1 MRSVEDLK
9 GRSERTIPR
18 DKSDDIWSRF
28 LRILLV
34 KQKRKKIWNRK
45 SPYCRS
51 VGMNSIFLLTV
62 DVHDVILSH
71 VTFVT
76 IWTIEDQ
83 LEAAV
88 AFT

>member
-62 DVHDVILSH
+62 DVHDVILGH

>member
-1 MRSVEDLK
+1 MLINEVSW
-9 GRSERTIPR
+9 RSEGEIWTDDSSWQIGRHLKPIP
-18 DKSDDIWSRF
+18 KNPPCQAKEEKNLKQEVAVLSISR
-28 LRILLV
+28 
-34 KQKRKKIWNRK
+34 NE
-45 SPYCRS
+45 
-51 VGMNSIFLLTV
+51 LLTV
-62 DVHDVILSH
+62 DVHDVILGH